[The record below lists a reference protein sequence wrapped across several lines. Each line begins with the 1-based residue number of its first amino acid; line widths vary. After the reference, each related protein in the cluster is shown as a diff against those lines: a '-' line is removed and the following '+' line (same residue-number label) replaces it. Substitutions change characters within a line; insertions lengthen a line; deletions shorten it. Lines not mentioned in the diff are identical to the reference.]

1 MNVSI
6 DGKTVLEDEVLDR
19 LEFSEEGDGV
29 SYEVW
34 IDNTTNETYVIP
46 IIIVRHW
53 ADATKQ

>member
-1 MNVSI
+1 MA
-6 DGKTVLEDEVLDR
+6 LENEVLDR

-46 IIIVRHW
+46 ITIVRHW